1 MKFKLKI
8 SFNRAE
14 VISQILNKLNSWCY
28 SSSSKF

>member
-14 VISQILNKLNSWCY
+14 VISQILNKLNS
-28 SSSSKF
+28 